1 MKKTQY
7 KLFLSLF
14 LIIIT
19 NSVFAQ
25 LENSNSDSI
34 ETTIPTQEQ
43 NQQAFDELQKQSQ
56 RMLDLQT
63 AEMLSKKQQ
72 EMSGDVF
79 AANNKN
85 PGLAVFNE
93 EYGANAE
100 SGVNVDPSQQNKTF
114 DSSDVHR
121 SWASQFID
129 SIPPVILY
137 TFLGILFIL
146 ILKSLF
152 KK

>member
-14 LIIIT
+14 LLIIT

-72 EMSGDVF
+72 EMSGDLDV
-79 AANNKN
+79 ATDTNV
-85 PGLAVFNE
+85 GLRGLNRM
-93 EYGANAE
+93 YGQNAD
-100 SGVNVDPSQQNKTF
+100 SNVNIDPSLNKDIPTNT
-114 DSSDVHR
+114 DISR